1 MPSTLIDSTILGNLV
16 GTEAMRAVFSD
27 DNRTQRY
34 LDVEAAL
41 ARVQGRLG
49 VIPQA
54 AAAEIERNCRV
65 DRIDMAKLR
74 AQTERAGSPI
84 VGVVQQLGALCAEP
98 HGRYCHWGATTQ
110 DITDTATVLQIRDAL
125 ALVDVE
131 LAAVADALAG
141 LALRYRDTP
150 MAGRSHL
157 QQAAPISFGYKAAC
171 LLSAIERHRARLAE
185 LKSRALVGE
194 FGGAVG
200 TLASLGPDGLK
211 VRAALMRELGLA
223 EPDISW
229 HTQRDRIAEVGC
241 FLGLTTGTLAKLAID
256 TKLMMQTE
264 VGEVAEPFTPGRGA
278 SSTMPQKRNPV
289 SSVYLHACAA
299 VVRQHVALLLEAM
312 AADHERATGPWHIEW
327 IVLPE
332 AFVLTAGALA
342 HARTIV
348 DGLQVDAGRMRDNL
362 DLTHGLIVA
371 EAVMMG
377 LAPHLGRERA
387 HDLVYELCRMAI
399 ERQRPLLDLLAET
412 SEVTAHLDRERLAV
426 LCEPA
431 NYLGFAGEM
440 VDRVLAARGG
450 H

>member
-41 ARVQGRLG
+41 ARVQARLG
-49 VIPQA
+49 IIPQA
-54 AAAEIERNCRV
+54 SAGEIERNCRV

-74 AQTERAGSPI
+74 TQTESAGSPV
-84 VGVVQQLGALCAEP
+84 VGVVHQLVALCAEP

-110 DITDTATVLQIRDAL
+110 DITDTATALQVRDAL
-125 ALVDVE
+125 ALIDTE
-131 LAAVADALAG
+131 LASVAEALAG

-157 QQAAPISFGYKAAC
+157 QQASPITFGYKAAC
-171 LLSAIERHRARLAE
+171 LLSAIERHRARLVE
-185 LKSRALVGE
+185 IRPRALVGE

-200 TLASLGPDGLK
+200 TLASLGNAGLD
-211 VRAALMRELGLA
+211 VQAGLMKELGLGQ
-223 EPDISW
+223 PDISW
-229 HTQRDRIAEVGC
+229 HTQRDRIAELGC
-241 FLGLTTGTLAKLAID
+241 FLGLVTGTLAKLAVD

-264 VGEVAEPFTPGRGA
+264 VGEVAEPFAPGRGA

-299 VVRQHVALLLEAM
+299 VVRQHAALLLEAM
-312 AADHERATGPWHIEW
+312 AADHERASGPWHIEW

-332 AFVLTAGALA
+332 AFVLTAGALG

-348 DGLQVDAGRMRDNL
+348 DGLQVDTVRMRENL
-362 DLTHGLIVA
+362 ELTHGLIVA

-387 HDLVYELCRMAI
+387 HELVYELCRAAS
-399 ERQRPLLDLLAET
+399 ERKRPLLDLLAET
-412 SEVTAHLDRERLAV
+412 SEVTAHLDRNRLAA

-431 NYLGFAGEM
+431 NYLGLAGRM
-440 VDRVLAARGG
+440 VDRVIAARSG

>member
-1 MPSTLIDSTILGNLV
+1 MPSTLIDSTIFGNLV

-27 DNRTQRY
+27 ENRTQRY

-41 ARVQGRLG
+41 ARVQARLG
-49 VIPQA
+49 IIPA
-54 AAAEIERNCRV
+54 AAASEIVRNCRM

-74 AQTERAGSPI
+74 TQTERAGSPV
-84 VGVVQQLGALCAEP
+84 VGVVQQLAALCAEP

-110 DITDTATVLQIRDAL
+110 DITDTATALQMRAAL
-125 ALVDVE
+125 ALIDAD
-131 LAAVADALAG
+131 LAAIADALAG

-157 QQAAPISFGYKAAC
+157 QQAAPITFGYKVAC
-171 LLSAIERHRARLAE
+171 LLSAVERHRTRLTE
-185 LKSRALVGE
+185 IRPRVLVGE

-200 TLASLGPDGLK
+200 TLASLGQVGLDT
-211 VRAALMRELGLA
+211 RHGLMRELELG
-223 EPDISW
+223 EPDIAW

-241 FLGLTTGTLAKLAID
+241 FLGLITGTLSKLATDIM
-256 TKLMMQTE
+256 LMMQTE
-264 VGEVAEPFTPGRGA
+264 VGEVAEPFMPGRGA

-289 SSVYLHACAA
+289 SSVYIHACAA
-299 VVRQHVALLLEAM
+299 VVRQHAALLLEAM

-348 DGLQVDAGRMRDNL
+348 EGLQVDAGRMRTNL
-362 DLTHGLIVA
+362 DLTRGLVVS

-387 HDLVYELCRMAI
+387 HDLVYELCGRAI
-399 ERQRPLLDLLAET
+399 ERERPLLELLAET
-412 SEVTAHLDRERLAV
+412 PEVTAHLDRQRLAE
-426 LCEPA
+426 LCDPA
-431 NYLGFAGEM
+431 NYLGLAGVM
-440 VDRVLAARGG
+440 VDRVLAAREK

>member
-1 MPSTLIDSTILGNLV
+1 MPSTMIDSTILGNLV
-16 GTEAMRAVFSD
+16 GTEAMRAIFSD
-27 DNRTQRY
+27 DSRTQRY

-49 VIPQA
+49 VIPPA

-74 AQTERAGSPI
+74 TQTERAGSPV
-84 VGVVQQLGALCAEP
+84 VGVVQQLTALCSEP
-98 HGRYCHWGATTQ
+98 HGRYAHWGATTQ

-125 ALVDVE
+125 TLIDAE
-131 LAAVADALAG
+131 LAAIADALAG

-157 QQAAPISFGYKAAC
+157 QQAAPITFGYKAAC
-171 LLSAIERHRARLAE
+171 LLSAIERHRTRLAE
-185 LKSRALVGE
+185 VEPRALVGE

-200 TLASLGPDGLK
+200 TLASLGADGLG
-211 VRAALMRELGLA
+211 VLAELMRELGVS

-241 FLGLTTGTLAKLAID
+241 LLGLITGTLAKLAVD

-264 VGEVAEPFTPGRGA
+264 VGEVAEPFAPGRGG
-278 SSTMPQKRNPV
+278 SSAMPQKRNPV
-289 SSVYLHACAA
+289 SSVYLHACAS
-299 VVRQHVALLLEAM
+299 VVRQHAALLLEAM

-342 HARTIV
+342 HARSIV
-348 DGLQVDAGRMRDNL
+348 EGLQVDAGRMQDNL
-362 DLTHGLIVA
+362 GITHGLIVA

-387 HDLVYELCRMAI
+387 HDLVSDLCRAAI
-399 ERQRPLLDLLAET
+399 ERNKPLFDLLTET
-412 SEVTAHLDRERLAV
+412 PEVTAHLNRERLAA
-426 LCEPA
+426 LCDPA
-431 NYLGFAGEM
+431 NYLGLAGEM
-440 VDRVLAARGG
+440 VDRVLAARAPR
-450 H
+450 

>member
-16 GTEAMRAVFSD
+16 GTEAMRALFSD

-110 DITDTATVLQIRDAL
+110 DITDTATVLQMRDAL
-125 ALVDVE
+125 ALIDVE

-157 QQAAPISFGYKAAC
+157 QQAAPISFGYKAAG
-171 LLSAIERHRARLAE
+171 LLSAIDRHRARLAE
-185 LKSRALVGE
+185 LKPRVLVGE

-200 TLASLGPDGLK
+200 TLASLGPEGL
-211 VRAALMRELGLA
+211 E
-223 EPDISW
+223 
-229 HTQRDRIAEVGC
+229 
-241 FLGLTTGTLAKLAID
+241 
-256 TKLMMQTE
+256 
-264 VGEVAEPFTPGRGA
+264 
-278 SSTMPQKRNPV
+278 
-289 SSVYLHACAA
+289 
-299 VVRQHVALLLEAM
+299 
-312 AADHERATGPWHIEW
+312 
-327 IVLPE
+327 
-332 AFVLTAGALA
+332 
-342 HARTIV
+342 
-348 DGLQVDAGRMRDNL
+348 
-362 DLTHGLIVA
+362 
-371 EAVMMG
+371 
-377 LAPHLGRERA
+377 
-387 HDLVYELCRMAI
+387 
-399 ERQRPLLDLLAET
+399 RPLPQSQNAT
-412 SEVTAHLDRERLAV
+412 
-426 LCEPA
+426 
-431 NYLGFAGEM
+431 
-440 VDRVLAARGG
+440 
-450 H
+450 